1 MFFIGRGDLRSPA
14 GVHRTPLHCGDSNL
28 STDLLLWGIY
38 IKKCISPVRIRLQTG
53 KPRNAST
60 KFRKTS
66 ESKKAEKSLEIS
78 AFLVFSCLHLNQTRI
93 MAGIA
98 GLEPAKCKSQ
108 SLVPYRLGY
117 IPIFFSQYFI
127 THKKQC
133 QYKNPAAA
141 GFLCIIFSALIFRRE
156 PYNRFCQA

>member
-1 MFFIGRGDLRSPA
+1 
-14 GVHRTPLHCGDSNL
+14 
-28 STDLLLWGIY
+28 
-38 IKKCISPVRIRLQTG
+38 
-53 KPRNAST
+53 
-60 KFRKTS
+60 
-66 ESKKAEKSLEIS
+66 
-78 AFLVFSCLHLNQTRI
+78 

-133 QYKNPAAA
+133 QYKNPPRRDFYVSYFQL
-141 GFLCIIFSALIFRRE
+141 GYFGENLIIGSVKRNRR
-156 PYNRFCQA
+156 YGNIAV